1 MPLGA
6 NKVALLGASADLST
20 SILLSTGVASSSASL
35 VFTIPAT
42 YKQIVFGFYNINPAT
57 DAAEFQFQ
65 CSIDGGS
72 NYNVT
77 TTTTYFSAVHFEDD
91 SYTALTYQASM
102 DQAQGTGFQDIGHG
116 LGNQADACFVGK
128 LNLFNPSSTT
138 YVKNFFAEGQ
148 HLETSS
154 GASYPQSSN
163 SFVAGYF
170 NDTNDING
178 ISFKM
183 STGNIASGTIK
194 MWGVL

>member
-1 MPLGA
+1 MSDWKLISTA
-6 NKVALLGASADLST
+6 NPSGST
-20 SILLSTGVASSSASL
+20 STSFTDLTGYNIFKF
-35 VFTIPAT
+35 VFID
-42 YKQIVFGFYNINPAT
+42 INPAT

-77 TTTTYFSAVHFEDD
+77 TTTTYFSAVHFEAD
-91 SYTALTYQASM
+91 SYSALTYQATM
-102 DQAQGTGFQDIGHG
+102 DQSQGTGFQDIGHG
-116 LGNQADACFVGK
+116 LGNQADACFAGE

-138 YVKNFFAEGQ
+138 YVKHFFAEGQ

-183 STGNIASGTIK
+183 SSGNFSGTIK
-194 MWGVL
+194 QYGLAAV